1 MDKSSKYYN
10 EFKFLATAA
19 ATQTAALTMISTLI
33 LTSATNYCPGRI
45 QSWLKYSPT
54 STTSP
59 STSSTLKT
67 AVSYVIVLASVF
79 VQTLVLATN
88 FIQRTKTTNTSK
100 IGLVEKINR
109 VVITYGLVS
118 YLFFYFFT
126 VPDLAWGLVNP
137 NTGKR
142 SINEVNIII
151 FAYAMTFTHE
161 ILKLNNLD
169 RQSILESSVGLSSN
183 GVSVTARLVVEPV
196 KKAFKCG
203 VKSLFIV
210 YVMYG
215 ISPIGSW
222 IRMAVNSVML
232 KQDEQHLEFTFF
244 QGIFGFYPILIV
256 LGSRLLLVS
265 TFILFTLENSINF
278 IRTSNLSIRKTGV
291 NLSNKSIGS
300 TDEFEA
306 QITKSELLHLL
317 DHQKDQK
324 SHLFSLS
331 GTPKQPKMWNEIVGS
346 TISNIDGFID
356 SNLTNSKTN
365 NPGKLDKSKNSSKI
379 INPTAAAEESVDVKI
394 WSDQR
399 RRILGSSLLS
409 PTSRKVVE
417 ENNADKIG
425 KVAADK
431 AKKEASEVGKSTSVI
446 LRERADKLTNGV
458 IEHVQKSVM
467 RVHREFD
474 SMLGIDVY
482 DRVKQ
487 DKVSAGKQSLYN
499 ICQNVGILG
508 EMAVAMSMYDTKV
521 HVSFQSQYP
530 IYKILETLLRLLKS
544 IENYEADSQKN
555 NGKSGNISESAG
567 ENQFLPLHGLD
578 TLKDDVTG
586 AVVKILHAFGRH
598 TIESDFKRIE
608 LRPYYENYRD
618 IISN

>member
-1 MDKSSKYYN
+1 
-10 EFKFLATAA
+10 
-19 ATQTAALTMISTLI
+19 
-33 LTSATNYCPGRI
+33 
-45 QSWLKYSPT
+45 
-54 STTSP
+54 
-59 STSSTLKT
+59 
-67 AVSYVIVLASVF
+67 
-79 VQTLVLATN
+79 
-88 FIQRTKTTNTSK
+88 
-100 IGLVEKINR
+100 
-109 VVITYGLVS
+109 
-118 YLFFYFFT
+118 
-126 VPDLAWGLVNP
+126 
-137 NTGKR
+137 
-142 SINEVNIII
+142 
-151 FAYAMTFTHE
+151 
-161 ILKLNNLD
+161 
-169 RQSILESSVGLSSN
+169 
-183 GVSVTARLVVEPV
+183 VVEPV
-196 KKAFKCG
+196 KKAFRCG
-203 VKSLFIV
+203 IKSLFIV

-232 KQDEQHLEFTFF
+232 KQDKQHLEFTFF

-265 TFILFTLENSINF
+265 TLVLFTLENSINF
-278 IRTSNLSIRKTGV
+278 IRVSILSIRKTGV
-291 NLSNKSIGS
+291 NLTNKSIGS
-300 TDEFEA
+300 SDEFEA

-346 TISNIDGFID
+346 TISNIDSFID

-365 NPGKLDKSKNSSKI
+365 KPGGKLDKSNTSKI
-379 INPTAAAEESVDVKI
+379 TSPTAAEESVNVKI

-399 RRILGSSLLS
+399 RRILGSSLLAPS
-409 PTSRKVVE
+409 SRKVVE

-425 KVAADK
+425 KIAADK
-431 AKKEASEVGKSTSVI
+431 AKKELSEVAKSTSVI
-446 LRERADKLTNGV
+446 LKERADKLTKNV
-458 IEHVQKSVM
+458 VEQVQKSVK
-467 RVHREFD
+467 RVHHEFD

-482 DRVKQ
+482 DKVKNE
-487 DKVSAGKQSLYN
+487 KMSARKQSLYN

-544 IENYEADSQKN
+544 IETYEADSQKN
-555 NGKSGNISESAG
+555 VGKSASGNGNEPASEIS
-567 ENQFLPLHGLD
+567 LPLHGLD

-586 AVVKILHAFGRH
+586 AIVKILHAFGRH

-608 LRPYYENYRD
+608 LRPYYENYRE